1 MGEFLVFEALFL
13 VVFLENLQFRQVLVS
28 DIGGGFC
35 SLEVVNGVL
44 YFLVLLILVDDWG
57 FTLTVVVGIVF
68 LGNYLGVATVV
79 VVINYSSLFV
89 LPWEG
94 TDKVIGQMI
103 SVLLL
108 DMVDALNV
116 YVWYWVNEL

>member
-13 VVFLENLQFRQVLVS
+13 VVFLEKLQFGQVLVLE
-28 DIGGGFC
+28 IGGGFG

-44 YFLVLLILVDDWG
+44 HFLVLLILVDDWG
-57 FTLTVVVGIVF
+57 FSLTVVVGVVF
-68 LGNYLGVATVV
+68 LGDYLGVAIVV
-79 VVINYSSLFV
+79 VVVNYSSLFG

-103 SVLLL
+103 SV
-108 DMVDALNV
+108 
-116 YVWYWVNEL
+116 